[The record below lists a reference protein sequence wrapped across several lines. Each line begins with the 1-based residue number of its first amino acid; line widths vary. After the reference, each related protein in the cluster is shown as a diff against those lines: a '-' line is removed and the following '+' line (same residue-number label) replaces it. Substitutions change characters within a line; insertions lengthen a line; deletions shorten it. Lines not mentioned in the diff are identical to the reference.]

1 MKWIKQALVIAGLVL
16 IGHQSVLVPHA
27 LCQSLKESGGES
39 IEIVS
44 DSSQDAQGQHQGQCN
59 HDESLAAAPDHHHHD
74 HCAHL
79 IPKSDLSNPSN
90 PSEFLV
96 ASTPAFWTVP
106 TPVMIHEPAVLLASA
121 NLNCT
126 VFSATE
132 HFVQHVRILS

>member
-1 MKWIKQALVIAGLVL
+1 MKWLKQALVIAGLVL
-16 IGHQSVLVPHA
+16 IGHQSALVPHA
-27 LCQSLKESGGES
+27 LCQSLEEAGGES

-44 DSSQDAQGQHQGQCN
+44 DSSQDAQGQCN
-59 HDESLAAAPDHHHHD
+59 HDASLAAGPDHHHHD
-74 HCAHL
+74 HCAYL
-79 IPKSDLSNPSN
+79 IPKSDQSDPSN

-106 TPVMIHEPAVLLASA
+106 TPMMIHEPAVLLASVS
-121 NLNCT
+121 LNRT